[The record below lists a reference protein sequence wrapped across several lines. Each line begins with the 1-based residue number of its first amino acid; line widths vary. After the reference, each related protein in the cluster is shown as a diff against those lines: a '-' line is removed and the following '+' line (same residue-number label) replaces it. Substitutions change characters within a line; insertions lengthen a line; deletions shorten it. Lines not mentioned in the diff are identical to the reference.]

1 MATLGLLPTNGLGGL
16 SVIVHDRLYIGGE
29 LVAPA
34 GTGTIDVI
42 NPFTEQVAGRVPEA
56 TNADVDLAVAAARS
70 AFDTTDW
77 PTRPIEERIEILSRA
92 SALISSRMD
101 ELTGLITTE
110 MGSPSG
116 WGIFGQVLSAT
127 MILDA
132 YTGLAGSYA
141 LEETR
146 AGMFGPVVVRKE
158 PLGVVAAVI
167 PWNVPLFEAVM
178 KVAPA
183 VIAGCTVVLKPAPE
197 TPLDA
202 YVFGEIMAEA
212 GLPKGVLSILPAG
225 REVGE
230 YLVTHPQVDK
240 VTFTGST
247 AAGMKIGA
255 ACGALLRPV
264 TLELGGKSAAI
275 ILDDADVATV
285 VPQLLDAGL
294 MNNGQACVAQ
304 TRILASRARYDEVLD
319 AVTEAVAAQV
329 VGDPSDPTT
338 QIGPLVAERQRE
350 RVLGLIAKGRDEG
363 ARITTGGGRPASQG
377 TGWFVEPTVFG
388 DVDNKMTIAQEEIF
402 GPVLSVIPFQ
412 DEADA
417 IAIANDSPYG
427 LSGSVWSADGTHAAE
442 VARKIRTGTINVNH
456 FAMAFGAPFG
466 GYKNS
471 GLGRE
476 LGPEGVDAFMEK
488 KSISLDPGTA

>member
-1 MATLGLLPTNGLGGL
+1 
-16 SVIVHDRLYIGGE
+16 VIVHDRLYIGGE

-34 GTGTIDVI
+34 GAGTIDVI
-42 NPFTEQVAGRVPEA
+42 NPFTEQVAGRVPEG
-56 TNADVDLAVAAARS
+56 TEADIDAAVSAART

-77 PTRPIEERIEILSRA
+77 ADRPVAERCEILARA
-92 SALISSRMD
+92 SALIQGRMD
-101 ELTGLITTE
+101 ELTGLISTE

-116 WGIFGQVLSAT
+116 WGMFGQVLAPS
-127 MILDA
+127 MVLDFYA
-132 YTGLAGSYA
+132 GLADTYA
-141 LEETR
+141 VEETR

-158 PLGVVAAVI
+158 AMGVVGAII

-183 VIAGCTVVLKPAPE
+183 VVAGCTVVLKPAPE
-197 TPLDA
+197 TPFDA
-202 YVFGEIMAEA
+202 YAFAEIMEEA
-212 GLPKGVLSILPAG
+212 GLPKGVLSIVPAG

-230 YLVTHPQVDK
+230 YLVSHPLVDK

-255 ACGALLRPV
+255 VCGSMLRPV

-275 ILDDADVATV
+275 LLDDTDLATA
-285 VPQLLDAGL
+285 VPQLVDAST

-304 TRILASRARYDEVLD
+304 TRILASRSRYAEVLD
-319 AVTEAVAAQV
+319 AFTEAYAALS
-329 VGDPSDPTT
+329 VGDPMDPTT
-338 QIGPLVAERQRE
+338 QIGPLVAQRQRE
-350 RVLGLIAKGRDEG
+350 RVLGMIEQGKSEG
-363 ARITTGGGRPASQG
+363 ARVTTGGGRPAG
-377 TGWFVEPTVFG
+377 LDTGWFVEPTVFG

-402 GPVLSVIPFQ
+402 APVLSVIPF
-412 DEADA
+412 DDVDDA
-417 IAIANDSPYG
+417 VRIANDSPYG
-427 LSGSVWSADGTHAAE
+427 LSGSVWSADADAATAIAKR
-442 VARKIRTGTINVNH
+442 VRTGTITVNH
-456 FAMAFGAPFG
+456 FGMAFGAPFG

-488 KSISLDPGTA
+488 KALSLDPAAG

>member
-1 MATLGLLPTNGLGGL
+1 M
-16 SVIVHDRLYIGGE
+16 IVHDRLYIGGE

-77 PTRPIEERIEILSRA
+77 ATRPIGERIEILARA
-92 SALISSRMD
+92 SAAISARMD

-116 WGIFGQVLSAT
+116 WGIFGQVLSST
-127 MILDA
+127 MVLDA
-132 YTGLAGSYA
+132 YVGLADTYA
-141 LEETR
+141 VEETR
-146 AGMFGPVVVRKE
+146 VGMFGPVVVRKE

-202 YVFGEIMAEA
+202 YVFAEIMEEA

-230 YLVTHPQVDK
+230 YLVTHPLVDK

-275 ILDDADVATV
+275 VLDDADVASV
-285 VPQLLDAGL
+285 VPQILDAGL

-329 VGDPSDPTT
+329 VGDPADPTT

-350 RVLGLIAKGRDEG
+350 RVLGLIARGRDEG
-363 ARITTGGGRPASQG
+363 ARVTTGGGRPASQA

-427 LSGSVWSADGTHAAE
+427 LSGSVWSADGAHAAE

-488 KSISLDPGTA
+488 KAISLDPGAA

>member
-1 MATLGLLPTNGLGGL
+1 M
-16 SVIVHDRLYIGGE
+16 IEHDRLYIGGG
-29 LVAPA
+29 LVETS

-56 TNADVDLAVAAARS
+56 TNADVDKAVAAARH
-70 AFDTTDW
+70 AFDHTDW
-77 PTRPIEERIEILSRA
+77 AHRPATERAEILTRA
-92 SALISSRMD
+92 SALIQGRMD
-101 ELTGLITTE
+101 ELTQLISTE
-110 MGSPSG
+110 MGSPSS
-116 WGIFGQVLSAT
+116 WGMFGQVLAPS

-132 YTGLAGSYA
+132 YAA
-141 LEETR
+141 MAPDVVFEEPR
-146 AGMFGPVVVRKE
+146 AGMFGPVLVRKE
-158 PLGVVAAVI
+158 AMGVVAAVI

-197 TPLDA
+197 TPLDS
-202 YVFGEIMAEA
+202 YVFAEIMEEA

-230 YLVTHPQVDK
+230 YLVTHPLVDK

-275 ILDDADVATV
+275 LLDDVDIAAV
-285 VPQLLDAGL
+285 VPQLLDCGV

-304 TRILASRARYDEVLD
+304 TRILASRSRYDEVVD
-319 AVTEAVAAQV
+319 ALTEAMAALV
-329 VGDPSDPTT
+329 VGDPLDPAT
-338 QIGPLVAERQRE
+338 QIGPLVAQRQRE
-350 RVLGLIAKGRDEG
+350 RVLGLIEQGKTEG
-363 ARITTGGGRPASQG
+363 ARVTTGGGRPDQAS
-377 TGWFVEPTVFG
+377 GWFVQPTVFA

-402 GPVLSVIPFQ
+402 GPVLSVIPFA

-417 IAIANDSPYG
+417 IAIANDSVYG
-427 LSGSVWSADGTHAAE
+427 LSGSVWTADGGHGADL
-442 VARKIRTGTINVNH
+442 ARQVRTGTISVNH
-456 FAMAFGAPFG
+456 FGMAFGAPFG
-466 GYKNS
+466 GYKQS

-476 LGPEGVDAFMEK
+476 LGPEGIDAFLEK
-488 KSISLDPGTA
+488 KALSLDPAAG

>member
-1 MATLGLLPTNGLGGL
+1 M
-16 SVIVHDRLYIGGE
+16 IEHDRLYIGGE

-34 GTGTIDVI
+34 GTGTIEVI
-42 NPFTEQVAGRVPEA
+42 NPATEEVMGRVPDA
-56 TNADVDLAVAAARS
+56 TEADVDAAVAAAR
-70 AFDTTDW
+70 ATFDTTDW
-77 PTRPIEERIEILSRA
+77 STRPVAERCEILARA
-92 SALISSRMD
+92 AQLIQGRMDDLTTLISS
-101 ELTGLITTE
+101 E

-116 WGIFGQVLSAT
+116 WGMFGQVLAPS
-127 MILDA
+127 MVLDFYA
-132 YTGLAGSYA
+132 SLADGYA
-141 LEETR
+141 IEETR

-158 PLGVVAAVI
+158 AMGVVGAII

-183 VIAGCTVVLKPAPE
+183 VVAGCTVVLKPAPE

-202 YVFGEIMAEA
+202 YAFAEIMEEA

-230 YLVTHPQVDK
+230 YLVTHPLVDK

-247 AAGMKIGA
+247 AAGKKIGA

-285 VPQLLDAGL
+285 VPQLLDAGV

-304 TRILASRARYDEVLD
+304 TRILASKAKYAEVLE
-319 AVTEAVAAQV
+319 AVTEAVAALK
-329 VGDPSDPTT
+329 VGDPLDPTT

-350 RVLGLIAKGRDEG
+350 RVLGLIEQGRSEG
-363 ARITTGGGRPASQG
+363 AQVTTGGGRPDIDK
-377 TGWFVEPTVFG
+377 GWFVEPTVFG
-388 DVDNKMTIAQEEIF
+388 HVDNKMTIAQEEIF
-402 GPVLSVIPFQ
+402 GPVLSVIGY
-412 DEADA
+412 DDVDDA
-417 IAIANDSPYG
+417 VRIANDSPYG
-427 LSGSVWSADGTHAAE
+427 LSGSVWSADADRATDI
-442 VARKIRTGTINVNH
+442 ARQVRTGTITVNH
-456 FAMAFGAPFG
+456 FGMAFGAPFG
-466 GYKNS
+466 GYKDS

-488 KSISLDPGTA
+488 KALSLDPAAG

>member
-1 MATLGLLPTNGLGGL
+1 
-16 SVIVHDRLYIGGE
+16 VIVHDRLYIGGE

-70 AFDTTDW
+70 AFDATDW
-77 PTRPIEERIEILSRA
+77 ATRPIGERVEILGRA
-92 SALISSRMD
+92 SALISARMD

-116 WGIFGQVLSAT
+116 WGIFGQVLSST
-127 MILDA
+127 MVLDA
-132 YTGLAGSYA
+132 YTGLAETYA
-141 LEETR
+141 VEETR
-146 AGMFGPVVVRKE
+146 VGMFGPVVVRKE
-158 PLGVVAAVI
+158 PMGVVAAVI

-183 VIAGCTVVLKPAPE
+183 IIAGCTVVLKPAPE

-275 ILDDADVATV
+275 ILDDADVASV

-319 AVTEAVAAQV
+319 ALTEAVAAQV
-329 VGDPSDPTT
+329 VGDPLDPTT

-363 ARITTGGGRPASQG
+363 ARVTTGGGRPAGQE

-427 LSGSVWSADGTHAAE
+427 LSGSVWSADGAHAAD

-488 KSISLDPGTA
+488 KSISLDPGLA